1 VRSLPRPRSLRR
13 MDARRRFLCGSPS
26 VDFLLVRMYS
36 REWLSGIGGQMINIR
51 RTLVMSESSPEPE
64 RKKVRSGADDMR
76 AAADLVLQN
85 NCMEI
90 AAGLAKNSM
99 EGHIQSSKF
108 LYDLADENQKLG
120 GSEIHE
126 RLHTLASEL
135 EAEPQWHEESSE
147 ETAESTGGSREPE
160 G

>member
-1 VRSLPRPRSLRR
+1 
-13 MDARRRFLCGSPS
+13 
-26 VDFLLVRMYS
+26 
-36 REWLSGIGGQMINIR
+36 
-51 RTLVMSESSPEPE
+51 MSESSPEPE
-64 RKKVRSGADDMR
+64 RTKVGSGADDMR

-85 NCMEI
+85 HCMEI

-120 GSEIHE
+120 ASEIHE

-135 EAEPQWHEESSE
+135 EAEPQWREESSE